1 MTSPSPVSGPDATSA
16 RAAAVSVAPSL
27 RRTRGWLRS
36 QTARRLTFGYVL
48 LAPAALYV
56 LLLVG
61 APFLF
66 SLYLALSDATVGE
79 QMAKFTGLE
88 NFKAAL
94 EMDTFWIAL
103 RNSVTFFVGAA
114 ILKSIL
120 GTSLAFLLLQQ
131 FRGKKIVRAL
141 VVIPFTL
148 PVAISVLAWKWMYDS
163 QFSVFNWVLSRL
175 GLIGAYGTNEWPVW
189 LGDPRLALIACIFV
203 NVWRTFPFSAIVLL
217 AGFTSVPNEV
227 LDAAKVDGCTF
238 MQRFHHIVVPMI
250 FPILMVG
257 FLFDT
262 VFTLS
267 DLSVVYILTQ
277 GGPGNAT
284 QILPVLAYQIGIQ
297 AGNLG
302 RGAAIALFLVPLLAP
317 VMFVFLRNLKRREY

>member
-1 MTSPSPVSGPDATSA
+1 MTSSSHPGDPDTKSVRVAVSL
-16 RAAAVSVAPSL
+16 AAAAPSSAWFH
-27 RRTRGWLRS
+27 T
-36 QTARRLTFGYVL
+36 QTARRLGFGYAL

-56 LLLVG
+56 SLLV
-61 APFLF
+61 AVPFLF
-66 SLYLALSDATVGE
+66 SLYLALSDASVGE
-79 QMAKFTGLE
+79 QVASFIGLE
-88 NFKAAL
+88 NFRAAL

-103 RNSVTFFVGAA
+103 RNSVVFFVAAA

-120 GTSLAFLLLQQ
+120 GTSLAFLLLQD
-131 FRGKKIVRAL
+131 FRGKKLVRAL

-148 PVAISVLAWKWMYDS
+148 PIAISVLGWKWMYDS

-175 GLIGAYGTNEWPVW
+175 GLIGAYGTDGWPVW
-189 LGDPRLALIACIFV
+189 LGDPRLALVACVIV

-217 AGFTSVPNEV
+217 AGFTSVPPEV
-227 LDAAKVDGCTF
+227 LDAAKVDGCSF
-238 MQRFHHIVVPMI
+238 FQRFRNVVVPMI

-284 QILPVLAYQIGIQ
+284 QVLPVLAYQIGIQ

-317 VMFVFLRNLKRREY
+317 AMFVFLRNLKRREY

>member
-1 MTSPSPVSGPDATSA
+1 MPRSG
-16 RAAAVSVAPSL
+16 
-27 RRTRGWLRS
+27 GWLRS
-36 QTARRLTFGYVL
+36 QSARRLGFGYAL

-56 LLLVG
+56 ALLV
-61 APFLF
+61 AVPFLF
-66 SLYLALSDATVGE
+66 SLYLALSDANVGE
-79 QMAKFTGLE
+79 QVASFIGLE
-88 NFKAAL
+88 NFRDAL

-103 RNSVTFFVGAA
+103 RNSIAFFVMAA

-120 GTSLAFLLLQQ
+120 GTGLAFLLLQD
-131 FRGKKIVRAL
+131 FRGKKLVRAL

-148 PVAISVLAWKWMYDS
+148 PIAISVLGWKWMYDS

-175 GLIGAYGTNEWPVW
+175 GLIGAYGTDAWPVW
-189 LGDPRLALIACIFV
+189 LGDPHLALIACVFV

-217 AGFTSVPNEV
+217 AGFTSVPTEV

-238 MQRFHHIVVPMI
+238 FQRFRHVVAPMI

-277 GGPGNAT
+277 GGPGNST
-284 QILPVLAYQIGIQ
+284 QILPVLAYQVGIQ

-317 VMFVFLRNLKRREY
+317 VLFIFLRNLKRREY

>member
-1 MTSPSPVSGPDATSA
+1 MTQASLTGGPEPATA
-16 RAAAVSVAPSL
+16 RAAVVTAPA
-27 RRTRGWLRS
+27 RPFTRGRWWRTY
-36 QTARRLTFGYVL
+36 TAQRLTFGYLL

-66 SLYLALSDATVGE
+66 SLYLAVSDANVGDPV
-79 QMAKFTGLE
+79 ARFIGFE
-88 NFKAAL
+88 NFASAL
-94 EMDTFWIAL
+94 EMEVFWTAL
-103 RNSVTFFVGAA
+103 QNSVVFLVVAA
-114 ILKSIL
+114 IFKSLL
-120 GTSLAFLLLQQ
+120 GTTLAFLLLQD
-131 FRGKKIVRAL
+131 FRGKKIVRGL

-148 PVAISVLAWKWMYDS
+148 PIAISVLAWKWMYDS
-163 QFSVFNWVLSRL
+163 QFSVINWVLSRL
-175 GLIGAYGTNEWPVW
+175 GLIGQFGTESWPVW
-189 LGDPRLALIACIFV
+189 LGDPHLALAACIAV

-217 AGFTSVPNEV
+217 AGFTSVPLEV

-238 MQRFHHIVVPMI
+238 FQRFRHVVVPMI
-250 FPILMVG
+250 FPILMIG

-267 DLSVVYILTQ
+267 DLSVVYLLTQ

-284 QILPVLAYQIGIQ
+284 KILPVLAYQVGIQ

-317 VMFVFLRNLKRREY
+317 LMFLFLRNLKRREY

>member
-1 MTSPSPVSGPDATSA
+1 MTAGSLGGGPDSGV
-16 RAAAVSVAPSL
+16 RVAAVPAP
-27 RRTRGWLRS
+27 
-36 QTARRLTFGYVL
+36 ARRLASRGWRSQGTQRLVFGYAL

-66 SLYLALSDATVGE
+66 SLYLAVSDANVGDPV
-79 QMAKFTGLE
+79 ARFIGLE
-88 NFKAAL
+88 NFRSAW

-103 RNSVTFFVGAA
+103 QNSIVFLVVAA
-114 ILKSIL
+114 VLKSAL
-120 GTSLAFLLLQQ
+120 GTSLAFLLLQD
-131 FRGKKIVRAL
+131 FRGKKLVRGL

-148 PVAISVLAWKWMYDS
+148 PIAISVLSWKWMYDS
-163 QFSVFNWVLSRL
+163 QFSVINWVLSRL
-175 GLIGAYGTNEWPVW
+175 GLIGQFGTEGWPIW
-189 LGDPRLALIACIFV
+189 LGNPKLALLACIIV

-217 AGFTSVPNEV
+217 AGFTSVPSEV
-227 LDAAKVDGCTF
+227 LDAAKVDGCNF
-238 MQRFHHIVVPMI
+238 FQRFRNIVVPMI
-250 FPILMVG
+250 APILLIG

-267 DLSVVYILTQ
+267 DLSVVYLLTQ

-284 QILPVLAYQIGIQ
+284 KILPVLAYQIGIQ

-317 VMFVFLRNLKRREY
+317 ALILVLRNLKRREY

>member
-1 MTSPSPVSGPDATSA
+1 MTGSSLSGGLDPRV
-16 RAAAVSVAPSL
+16 RAAVVSAPG
-27 RRTRGWLRS
+27 RTVGVGRWRTQS
-36 QTARRLTFGYVL
+36 AQRLMFGYAL

-66 SLYLALSDATVGE
+66 SLYLAVSDANVGDPV
-79 QMAKFTGLE
+79 ARFIGLE
-88 NFKAAL
+88 NFRSAW

-103 RNSVTFFVGAA
+103 QNSVVFLVVAA
-114 ILKSIL
+114 VLKSLL
-120 GTSLAFLLLQQ
+120 GTSLAFLLLQD
-131 FRGKKIVRAL
+131 FRGRKLVRGL

-148 PVAISVLAWKWMYDS
+148 PIAISVLSWKWMYDS
-163 QFSVFNWVLSRL
+163 QFSVINWVLSRM
-175 GLIGAYGTNEWPVW
+175 GLIGQFGTDGWPIW
-189 LGDPRLALIACIFV
+189 LGDPKLALVACILV

-217 AGFTSVPNEV
+217 AGFTSVPPEV
-227 LDAAKVDGCTF
+227 LDAAKVDGCSF
-238 MQRFHHIVVPMI
+238 LQRFRHVVVPMI
-250 FPILMVG
+250 APILLIG

-267 DLSVVYILTQ
+267 DLSVVYLLTQ

-284 QILPVLAYQIGIQ
+284 KILPVLAYQIGIQ

-317 VMFVFLRNLKRREY
+317 ALLLVLRNLKRREY